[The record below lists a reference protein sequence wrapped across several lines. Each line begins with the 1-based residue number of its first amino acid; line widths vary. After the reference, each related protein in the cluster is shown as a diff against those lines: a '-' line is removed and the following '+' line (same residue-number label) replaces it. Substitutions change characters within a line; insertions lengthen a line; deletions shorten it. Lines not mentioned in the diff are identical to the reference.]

1 MIVISKHMAIN
12 MDYVIHWTAGRTA
25 GNNQGTTLTFRDNK
39 SVYLTVSFDVFNTQ
53 YRMAKDD
60 GLNVFW
66 LEY

>member
-1 MIVISKHMAIN
+1 MAIN

-39 SVYLTVSFDVFNTQ
+39 SIYLTVSFDVFNTQ